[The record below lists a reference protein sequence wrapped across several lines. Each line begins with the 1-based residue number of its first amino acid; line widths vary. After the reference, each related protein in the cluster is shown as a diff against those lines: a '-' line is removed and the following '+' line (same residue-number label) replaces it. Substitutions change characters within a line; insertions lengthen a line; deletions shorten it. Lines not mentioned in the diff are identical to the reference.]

1 MSHIRSLCSHTAV
14 RDRRPFFRENIM
26 TLRYDP
32 DAATAHLRAADPVIA
47 REIDA
52 VGPLQIRHGGDPYG
66 QLVRAILYQQL
77 AGPAA
82 ATIERRFLALY
93 GNDGAVPTPEQLLAT
108 DLETLRSAGVSR
120 QKGGYLLDLAAKA
133 QAGVIGDFLAELP
146 DDDVIAHVTQVKGIG
161 RWTADMLLMFCLG
174 RPDVLPV
181 GDLGF
186 KNAVMRLYG
195 HDEHLTVAELEA
207 LAVPWRPYR
216 SAATWYLWQ
225 WLDVKV
231 PEG

>member
-1 MSHIRSLCSHTAV
+1 
-14 RDRRPFFRENIM
+14 M

-32 DAATAHLRAADPVIA
+32 EAATAHLLAADPVLA
-47 REIDA
+47 RVVET
-52 VGPLQIRHGGDPYG
+52 VGPLQIGHGGDPYE

-82 ATIERRFLALY
+82 IAIERRFRALY
-93 GNDGAVPTPEQLLAT
+93 PDPEAVPTPEQLLST
-108 DLETLRSAGVSR
+108 DLETFCSAGVSR
-120 QKGGYLLDLAAKA
+120 QKAGYLLDLAAKA
-133 QAGVIGDFLAELP
+133 QAGVVGAFLADLP
-146 DDDVIAHVTQVKGIG
+146 DEEVIAHVTQVKGIG

-181 GDLGF
+181 GDLGI

-195 HDEHLTVAELEA
+195 HDAHIPVKELEA
-207 LAVPWRPYR
+207 LAEPWRPYR
-216 SAATWYLWQ
+216 TAASWYLWQ

-231 PEG
+231 PDA

>member
-1 MSHIRSLCSHTAV
+1 MDAL
-14 RDRRPFFRENIM
+14 
-26 TLRYDP
+26 YDP
-32 DAATAHLRAADPVIA
+32 EAATAHLRGADATLA
-47 REIDA
+47 RVIDA
-52 VGPLQIRHGGDPYG
+52 VGPLRIQHGGRPYEA
-66 QLVRAILYQQL
+66 LVRAILYQQL

-82 ATIERRFLALY
+82 LAIERRFLALY
-93 GNDGAVPTPEQLLAT
+93 GEDGAVPAPEQLLAT
-108 DLETLRSAGVSR
+108 DVETFRSAGVSR
-120 QKGGYLLDLAAKA
+120 QKAGYLVDLAAKTRD
-133 QAGVIGDFLAELP
+133 GIIGDFLAELP
-146 DDDVIAHVTQVKGIG
+146 DEDVIAHVTQVKGIG

-195 HDEHLTVAELEA
+195 HEKHLPPPELEA
-207 LAVPWRPYR
+207 LAESWRPYR

-225 WLDVKV
+225 WLDVKT